1 MTNGFG
7 GGLLGGL
14 VYYLLTSSFA
24 NTGVSFPA
32 NQVLIISLF
41 LTTLD
46 VARLTWQSPEPETAP
61 AR

>member
-14 VYYLLTSSFA
+14 VYYLCTSLFA

-32 NQVLIISLF
+32 NQVLLISLF
-41 LTTLD
+41 LATLD
-46 VARLTWQSPEPETAP
+46 VARLTWQCSEPEAVP